1 MKEFFYRVLA
11 WVVFAII
18 FCPLLLLLTEGENGE
33 PTILN
38 IIGLAYLW
46 LLIIVPKLIMNKIK

>member
-18 FCPLLLLLTEGENGE
+18 FCPLLLLLTEGEKRRTDNLKYYRSCLSVASDNCFQTNNE
-33 PTILN
+33 
-38 IIGLAYLW
+38 
-46 LLIIVPKLIMNKIK
+46 